1 LHAQL
6 PRYAD
11 PVARQTRIRI
21 IAAAV
26 LAAVVIGVIV
36 GVSIGKSSGSDSA
49 AEAASTSA
57 RAAATSASSVRTAGD
72 PLPGTQNG
80 APPWPANG
88 DQLADRLKAIGLPA
102 LPAEGTVV
110 HIHQHIDV
118 LFEGQRVPL
127 AANTG
132 IDPNGQFISPLHTH
146 DATGIIHVESPT
158 VRTFTLGQFFDVWG
172 VSLSASEI
180 GGQSTGDGNILRAW
194 VNGLRVKGD
203 PAKVQLVAHQEIVV
217 AYGTPAQMPKHVPST
232 YQFPQ
237 GL

>member
-1 LHAQL
+1 VRNYHAML
-6 PRYAD
+6 
-11 PVARQTRIRI
+11 ARMARTTRIRI

-26 LAAVVIGVIV
+26 LVAVVVGVIV
-36 GVSIGKSSGSDSA
+36 GVSLGKSTSSDS
-49 AEAASTSA
+49 TSK
-57 RAAATSASSVRTAGD
+57 AATSASAATTTATGASTSAA
-72 PLPGTQNG
+72 PLPGAQNG

-88 DQLADRLKAIGLPA
+88 DQLADRLKAINLPA

-110 HIHQHIDV
+110 HIHQHVDI

-132 IDPNGQFISPLHTH
+132 IDPGGQFISPLHTH
-146 DATGIIHVESPT
+146 DATGIVHVESPT

-172 VSLSASEI
+172 VSLSASEL
-180 GGQSTGDGNILRAW
+180 GGQSTGNGNVLHVW

-203 PAKVQLVAHQEIVV
+203 PAKVELAAHQEIVI
-217 AYGTPAQMPKHVPST
+217 AYGSPAQMPKQVPST

-237 GL
+237 GV